1 MNINATLLIQ
11 AFNFFIAY
19 WLLRSLLF
27 KPTIRVIDNELA
39 NKASFIGLINQ
50 QKQHIALQK
59 EEHERIWQ
67 ICRQYCRAHGPDVE
81 YQQVRVQINQSELS
95 TAVIASQEAQE
106 LVRTVSESLEERIK
120 NVR

>member
-81 YQQVRVQINQSELS
+81 YQQVRALASQLELS

-106 LVRTVSESLEERIK
+106 LVRTVSENLEERIK